1 MKISAVVNTYNEE
14 VNIDRCLS
22 SLHSFAD
29 EIVLVDMGSTDKTT
43 KIAKNYTNKIFTH
56 PYTGFVEPARN
67 FAIEKTTGDWV
78 FLIDADEEI
87 TKDLKNLLLKLAKT
101 SSKSF
106 FRIPRKNIIFG
117 KWIKH
122 ANWWPDYQ
130 IRFFKKGHISWSD
143 KIHSVPLT
151 RGEGLDLEA
160 KVEHAIIHYNYQT
173 ISQYIDRLNRYT
185 NIQAKELYL
194 NGYKFD
200 WKDLISKPSH
210 EFLSRFFQSRGYKD
224 GWHGLALSLLQSA
237 SMLVLYAKVWE
248 LEGFTE
254 GKIDLVEVK
263 KELNERGRQ
272 ENYWSVEEKLQTDA
286 PILSKLKLKL
296 ERKLTSS

>member
-1 MKISAVVNTYNEE
+1 M
-14 VNIDRCLS
+14 
-22 SLHSFAD
+22 
-29 EIVLVDMGSTDKTT
+29 
-43 KIAKNYTNKIFTH
+43 
-56 PYTGFVEPARN
+56 
-67 FAIEKTTGDWV
+67 
-78 FLIDADEEI
+78 
-87 TKDLKNLLLKLAKT
+87 
-101 SSKSF
+101 
-106 FRIPRKNIIFG
+106 
-117 KWIKH
+117 
-122 ANWWPDYQ
+122 
-130 IRFFKKGHISWSD
+130 
-143 KIHSVPLT
+143 PLT